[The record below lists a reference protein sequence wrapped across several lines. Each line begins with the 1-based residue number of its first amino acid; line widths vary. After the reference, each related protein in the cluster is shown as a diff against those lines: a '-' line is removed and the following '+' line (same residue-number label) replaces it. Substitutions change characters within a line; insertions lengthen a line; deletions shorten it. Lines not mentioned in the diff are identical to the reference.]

1 MVGAGLWGDGGTW
14 YGIRMTGSMVEVG
27 GGGGALW

>member
-1 MVGAGLWGDGGTW
+1 MVGAGLLGDGGPW
-14 YGIRMTGSMVEVG
+14 YEIRMIGSMVEVG